1 MPGQLTRKAIASQP
15 EWLQQV
21 PERVGDR
28 RLPEGARVLFT
39 GCGTSFHAAL
49 ACGPAAQALEVVLG
63 NAPESDVL
71 VAISHEGGT
80 ALTLEA
86 IRSFEGETWLI
97 TGAAESA
104 IAKAADNVVV
114 ATPAI
119 EESYCHTVSYTC
131 AVAAG
136 RALRGEDVSGLA
148 AEVFRELD
156 AEPLGVSEHNRFV
169 VAGAGRDAATVL
181 EAVLKLREG
190 AHVAAEAHHT
200 EQLLHGHLAAIDPS
214 VRCFVL
220 EGEGRA
226 AERAVDAMLAL
237 GELGCDALLVPTTH
251 PVVDIVRFQQL
262 TCDLA
267 EARGVDPDMIRW
279 DEEPWN
285 RARKRKTSWPI
296 RKPVDEAK
304 RLPALVD
311 RAALVVDEPVR
322 EPDLLHRLEGEIAVD
337 LRRFL
342 RPSDPQAVRGVEPR
356 LQRVEAPFE
365 IPARRREE
373 DDDPGARLRPELL
386 GERRAG
392 VVLTR
397 GHAKPRIALPLDP
410 QQVRQRRPCGRARA
424 RRARSRRAAGTSG
437 RRRAPCAR

>member
-136 RALRGEDVSGLA
+136 RALGGEDVSGLA

-156 AEPLGVSEHNRFV
+156 AKLIGASEHDRYV
-169 VAGAGRDAATVL
+169 VAGAGRDAATTL

-190 AHVAAEAHHT
+190 AHVAAEAHQT
-200 EQLLHGHLAAIDPS
+200 EQLLHGHLAAVDSS

-226 AERAVDAMLAL
+226 AERAVDAMRAL

-251 PVVDIVRFQQL
+251 PVVDIVRFQLL

-267 EARGVDPDMIRW
+267 DARGVDPDMIRW
-279 DEEPWN
+279 DEEPWD
-285 RARKRKTSWPI
+285 RARKAQ
-296 RKPVDEAK
+296 DFMA
-304 RLPALVD
+304 
-311 RAALVVDEPVR
+311 
-322 EPDLLHRLEGEIAVD
+322 DL
-337 LRRFL
+337 
-342 RPSDPQAVRGVEPR
+342 
-356 LQRVEAPFE
+356 
-365 IPARRREE
+365 
-373 DDDPGARLRPELL
+373 
-386 GERRAG
+386 
-392 VVLTR
+392 
-397 GHAKPRIALPLDP
+397 
-410 QQVRQRRPCGRARA
+410 
-424 RRARSRRAAGTSG
+424 
-437 RRRAPCAR
+437 